1 MGTRTIGI
9 YGDIADVFVQGVV
22 SGVIQYCTDKG
33 GFRVRDF
40 RMRNMVADLV
50 STVPPWKGHVDGV
63 IVGIGSA
70 NYPTETIA
78 DWISSGG
85 APAVCIGNDWF
96 DPRVPS
102 FGGDHAAA
110 VACAVEHLQKCGCES
125 YLFIGFANSAG
136 STKRGGLFCN
146 AFAGSG
152 KRVVYHPLQDSL
164 NGSFEDIAILT
175 KDQKLMELLHELPKP
190 IGTFVLNDAYAAG
203 FNVFC
208 RHLQLAV
215 PGAVRILGTGDT
227 SLTRMQDPQLSSVR
241 VPREELGR
249 EMMAGLHRIL
259 DGAPPPTK
267 PTLVGGAYVV
277 ARESTIGVRESV
289 GSIDEV
295 RKYIE
300 EHACAGVTVDEL
312 VDIVGVSRRSFEHWF
327 REQVGHTPGDEI
339 LRVRLRK
346 AKELLTRSELSMAR
360 IAAMV
365 GFTESG
371 AFSRF
376 FRNGTGTSPRD
387 FRKTA
392 AARN

>member
-1 MGTRTIGI
+1 MGSRTIGI

-22 SGVIQYCTDKG
+22 AGVIQYCTDKG

-40 RMRNMVADLV
+40 RMRAMVSDLAT
-50 STVPPWKGHVDGV
+50 TVPPWKGHVDGV
-63 IVGIGSA
+63 IVGIGSS
-70 NYPTETIA
+70 PLGVKTIA
-78 DWISSGG
+78 DWVSSGG

-110 VACAVEHLQKCGCES
+110 AGAAAEHLRQCGCES
-125 YLFIGFANSAG
+125 FLFIGFAPSAG
-136 STKRGGLFCN
+136 GVRRGGMFCK
-146 AFAGSG
+146 AASGSG
-152 KRVVYHPLQDSL
+152 RKAVQHNLAAAPNGAFDDLELMRQDTAL
-164 NGSFEDIAILT
+164 I
-175 KDQKLMELLHELPKP
+175 ELLNDLPKP
-190 IGTFVLNDAYAAG
+190 IGVFALNDMFAAA
-203 FNVFC
+203 FNLLC
-208 RHLQLAV
+208 HDLKLKV
-215 PGAVRILGTGDT
+215 PEQVRILGTGDT
-227 SLTRMQDPQLSSVR
+227 SLARMQDPPLSSLR
-241 VPREELGR
+241 VPRETLGQ
-249 EMMAGLHRIL
+249 EMMAGLHRIM
-259 DGAPPPTK
+259 DGAPPPNQ

-277 ARESTIGVRESV
+277 ARESTVGGAAKV

-295 RKYIE
+295 RKYID
-300 EHACAGVTVDEL
+300 EHACAGVSVDEL

-339 LRVRLRK
+339 IRVRVRK

-376 FRNGTGTSPRD
+376 FRNETGSAPRD
-387 FRKTA
+387 FRKKT